1 MYAILIATECIVEL
15 HQITAGTVTLA
26 CDNLSAINTAEEG
39 YIPNVRQ
46 ANFDFVQSIVK
57 LIQASP
63 LTWLPQHVK
72 GHQDDGPR
80 IRPLTLLE
88 CLNIHMD
95 TLAKGYWSHIIR
107 NFARIPPPLLPI
119 PSGAKDGRSGEGIKN
134 THSPQPIIST
144 VLFKISRPNTGG
156 FDTTDSRNQ
165 AYPLLIGKHV
175 NKPYD
180 HYQPHAASGPPS
192 MPATIAVS
200 ALHYLPGTYMTTP
213 PARDVHTPSKTPHM
227 FYSAKDLML
236 TPSLRVPSQPS
247 QKN

>member
-1 MYAILIATECIVEL
+1 MTLSTPIRGVTAVPGPLIEGDSHRRELTGMYAILIATECIVEL

-80 IRPLTLLE
+80 IHPLTLLE
-88 CLNIHMD
+88 RLNIHMD

-107 NFARIPPPLLPI
+107 NSARIPPPFLSPL
-119 PSGAKDGRSGEGIKN
+119 GRRMAGLERES
-134 THSPQPIIST
+134 
-144 VLFKISRPNTGG
+144 KIHT
-156 FDTTDSRNQ
+156 
-165 AYPLLIGKHV
+165 
-175 NKPYD
+175 
-180 HYQPHAASGPPS
+180 
-192 MPATIAVS
+192 
-200 ALHYLPGTYMTTP
+200 ALN
-213 PARDVHTPSKTPHM
+213 R
-227 FYSAKDLML
+227 
-236 TPSLRVPSQPS
+236 
-247 QKN
+247 